1 MGWDELV
8 NGDLINAAEQAGFEL
23 MVTGD
28 QNLRY
33 QQNLLGRRLA
43 LVVLLAN
50 HWPTVRQNLQA
61 IVEAVNKATP
71 GSYQSISF
79 DRPALRRRP
88 YHPIPKP
95 EC

>member
-8 NGDLINAAEQAGFEL
+8 NGNLINAAEQAGFEV

-61 IVEAVNKATP
+61 VVDAVNQATP
-71 GSYQSISF
+71 GSYRSISF

-88 YHPIPKP
+88 YPP
-95 EC
+95 EP